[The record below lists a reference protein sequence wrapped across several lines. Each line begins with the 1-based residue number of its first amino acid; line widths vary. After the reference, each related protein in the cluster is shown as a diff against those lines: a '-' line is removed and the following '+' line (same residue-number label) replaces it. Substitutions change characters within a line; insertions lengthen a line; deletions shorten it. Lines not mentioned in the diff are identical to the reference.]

1 MALVNSSPRLG
12 FRVVLKAILA
22 IIVLWQFCSSS
33 RCITLSNLN
42 VPYLSS
48 YPFAYK
54 TAGPEN
60 RTKDAVKAAA
70 SALAMLDTEG
80 AVSGAITKSQTMQS
94 GLRSI
99 LEPDFGNLPHL
110 DCREPLED
118 RYAHL
123 RSFALPKPRFFFAL
137 DLFQAA
143 SVMPQLLTSILQT
156 IKFLG
161 PKYCYLSIVEG
172 RSTDGTSKFLL
183 ALKTK
188 AEELGFPYS
197 LVQSSMD
204 SKSETNDRI
213 ETLSK
218 LRNLALAPLL
228 KDEAQFDSEET
239 TIIFINDISL
249 CPNDILELIH
259 QRRVQ
264 GADMACPM
272 DYSDD
277 GLFYDVWVARSMT
290 GDIFFEIPPSGL
302 WKYAKNL
309 LWDDAMA
316 KRRLNAHL
324 PFQVFSCWNGM
335 AVMSVKPF
343 LEKSIRFRRNFADE
357 CYMGEPTLLCK
368 DFWAN
373 GFGKIF
379 VVPSVWVAYSQNA
392 SIAIKR
398 SQGYVE
404 DHVHDSEPNAGLQEL
419 IDWEERPPSRIKCP
433 IPSYAEPQWIL
444 PYEGFNVSPGKD
456 NQI

>member
-1 MALVNSSPRLG
+1 MAFVNLSPRRG
-12 FRVVLKAILA
+12 IRVILKVILA
-22 IIVLWQFCSSS
+22 IVVLWQTCCLW
-33 RCITLSNLN
+33 RCISPSNLDLQLFP
-42 VPYLSS
+42 PYLFTFEATGVGSQ
-48 YPFAYK
+48 
-54 TAGPEN
+54 N
-60 RTKDAVKAAA
+60 KDARRESASTSLDPKGNDTIAGVKNQRTQPG
-70 SALAMLDTEG
+70 LQTVLG
-80 AVSGAITKSQTMQS
+80 PYSGNS
-94 GLRSI
+94 L
-99 LEPDFGNLPHL
+99 HL
-110 DCREPLED
+110 DCHEPLED

-123 RSFALPKPRFFFAL
+123 RSFASPKTRFFFAL

-143 SVMPQLLTSILQT
+143 SVMPQLLIGILHT

-172 RSTDGTSKFLL
+172 TSTDGTSELLL
-183 ALKTK
+183 ALRRE
-188 AEELGFPYS
+188 AEKMGFPYS
-197 LVQSSMD
+197 LVQSAMD

-218 LRNLALAPLL
+218 LRNLAIAPLL
-228 KDEAQFDSEET
+228 KDPSPFDTKET

-249 CPNDILELIH
+249 CPNDILELVH
-259 QRRVQ
+259 QRRIQ

-309 LWDDAMA
+309 LWDDTVA
-316 KRRLNAHL
+316 KRRLNAHK

-335 AVMSVKPF
+335 AAISVKPF
-343 LEKSIRFRRNFADE
+343 LEKSVRFRRNHAGE

-373 GFGKIF
+373 GFGKIL

-392 SIAIKR
+392 SVAIKQ

-404 DHVHDSEPNAGLQEL
+404 DHVGDSGRNSGLQEL
-419 IDWEERPPSRIKCP
+419 INWEGNPPSRIKCP
-433 IPSYAEPQWIL
+433 IPSYADPQWIL
-444 PYEGFNVSPGKD
+444 PYEGFNDSSGE
-456 NQI
+456 